1 MFLFS
6 ASCLLGS
13 RASHV
18 FYASRHYPTPTWSHG
33 CLKASSVVKRA
44 FGSTTNNFL
53 TRSRAKATIG
63 QITVKRINILNH
75 NSMPELTGHHPER
88 AERVWDHH
96 SQQTGP
102 PNLPHSLYSEYY
114 EKTRNDNDTPC
125 LLLLGCQSPPLSLP
139 VPSLVACWLK
149 VKLIKAKLPPN
160 SKILGIRSKLSLTS
174 TDGWVRV
181 T

>member
-1 MFLFS
+1 MFLSS

-18 FYASRHYPTPTWSHG
+18 LYASRHYPTPTWSHG

-63 QITVKRINILNH
+63 QITVKRINILNR

-96 SQQTGP
+96 RVSRQGP
-102 PNLPHSLYSEYY
+102 LIFLTLCIQSTMRRPGMIMTLPVSCCWDVSHNLFAACSLSC
-114 EKTRNDNDTPC
+114 C
-125 LLLLGCQSPPLSLP
+125 LLTQGQT
-139 VPSLVACWLK
+139 
-149 VKLIKAKLPPN
+149 N
-160 SKILGIRSKLSLTS
+160 
-174 TDGWVRV
+174 
-181 T
+181 